1 MSNNMKNNKTNLV
14 RLTMAA
20 IEEDSLNTDKSREY
34 LSSQGLNPDSIISD
48 GLKRI
53 KKIQL
58 QINAEKTRIEMVSID
73 DLKLKAIK
81 VVEDLLS
88 NVNFSFT
95 EFVKHEGLAMSFR
108 NMESLGKEDIKDLLI
123 KHFTLKLLEEQKKK

>member
-1 MSNNMKNNKTNLV
+1 MKYNKTNFV
-14 RLTMAA
+14 RLTMAT
-20 IEEDSLNTDKSREY
+20 IEQDSLNAEKSREY
-34 LSSQGLNPDSIISD
+34 LSTQGLNPDSIISD

-58 QINAEKTRIEMVSID
+58 QINAEKTRMEMVSIE

-81 VVEDLLS
+81 VVENLLS

-95 EFVKHEGLAMSFR
+95 EFVKHEGLAMNFR
-108 NMESLGKEDIKDLLI
+108 NMESLGKEDVRDLLI
-123 KHFTLKLLEEQKKK
+123 KHFTLKLLEDQKKK

>member
-1 MSNNMKNNKTNLV
+1 MKYNKTNLV
-14 RLTMAA
+14 RLMMAS
-20 IEEDSLNTDKSREY
+20 IEQESLNTEKSREY
-34 LSSQGLNPDSIISD
+34 LSSQGLNPDSIVSD

-58 QINAEKTRIEMVSID
+58 QINAERTRMEMGSIESF
-73 DLKLKAIK
+73 KLNAIK

-123 KHFTLKLLEEQKKK
+123 KHFTLKLLEDQKKK

>member
-1 MSNNMKNNKTNLV
+1 MSNNMKYNKTDLV
-14 RLTMAA
+14 RLMMST
-20 IEEDSLNTDKSREY
+20 IEQDSLNTEKSREY

-58 QINAEKTRIEMVSID
+58 QINAEKTRIEMISIEN
-73 DLKLKAIK
+73 LKIKAIK
-81 VVEDLLS
+81 MVEDLLS

-123 KHFTLKLLEEQKKK
+123 KHFTLKLLEDQKKE

>member
-1 MSNNMKNNKTNLV
+1 MSNNMKYNKTNFV
-14 RLTMAA
+14 RLTMAT
-20 IEEDSLNTDKSREY
+20 IEEDSLNTEKSMEY

-58 QINAEKTRIEMVSID
+58 QINAEKTRTEMVSIE
-73 DLKLKAIK
+73 DLKIKAIK

-108 NMESLGKEDIKDLLI
+108 NMESLGEEDIKDLLI
-123 KHFTLKLLEEQKKK
+123 KHFTLKLLEDQKKK